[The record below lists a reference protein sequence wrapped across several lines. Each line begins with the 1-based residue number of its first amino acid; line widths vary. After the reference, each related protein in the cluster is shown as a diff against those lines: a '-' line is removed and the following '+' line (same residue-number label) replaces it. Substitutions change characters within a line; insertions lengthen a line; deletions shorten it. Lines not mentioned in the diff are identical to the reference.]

1 MNNFSLSAERSAALQ
16 RARSSNSNSIQSI
29 DACRN
34 IKKLF
39 SSEAS
44 LSLYGEVH
52 KPRECDTER
61 ED

>member
-1 MNNFSLSAERSAALQ
+1 MNNFSLPKHTALAPLQ

-39 SSEAS
+39 SLRR
-44 LSLYGEVH
+44 LSFTLDVPLLRWRAQT
-52 KPRECDTER
+52 PRV
-61 ED
+61 